1 MPRRAELLRASLP
14 LLLPLALAGCFERTR
29 ATVENRP
36 IPVMAVRVSLA
47 PADEPL
53 AFAGVIRPRREAD
66 IAFRAG
72 GRIVSREVD
81 VGDVVHAGDVLAR
94 LDPSDLALSVRSAEA
109 DLASAEA
116 EERQASADA
125 RRSRVLAAKGWTS
138 VAADEEKQATA
149 RAAIARVASARAAL
163 ALARNKQGYAVLV
176 APAAGVVTATMADP
190 GAVVSEGE
198 AVMRLAQR
206 GTLEAEVGLP
216 ETAIEAARRASVTI
230 DVWSHPEGTLRGT
243 LRELSPTADAR
254 LRTYTAR
261 FTIPDA
267 PDWLAQGM
275 SVTVH
280 LSQTGNEPVA
290 RLPLAAVTDRG
301 AGPMVWLV
309 GADGGD
315 ISARPVRVVAL
326 RADQALVSGL
336 ADGDLVV
343 SLGVHR
349 LDPHARVRV
358 ADMQPVAP

>member
-72 GRIVSREVD
+72 GRIVSRE
-81 VGDVVHAGDVLAR
+81 
-94 LDPSDLALSVRSAEA
+94 A

-125 RRSRVLAAKGWTS
+125 RRSRVLAAEGWTS

-309 GADGGD
+309 SADGGD